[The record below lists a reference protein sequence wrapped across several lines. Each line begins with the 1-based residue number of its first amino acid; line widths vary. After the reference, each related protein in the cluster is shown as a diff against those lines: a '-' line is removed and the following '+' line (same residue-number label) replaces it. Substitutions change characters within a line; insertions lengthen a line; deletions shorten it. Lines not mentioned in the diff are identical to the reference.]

1 MKRTESGRDKRGRLK
16 TRLKLASAFLAL
28 AHLAGFLTSIRAI
41 MEVRTS
47 QGAIAWAVSLN
58 TFPVVALPAYW
69 VLGRSKFSGYVTA
82 RRAEFVKSEPL
93 LKQLLDDLEQNGLE
107 SEEHRTQARLYE
119 QLARLPFTRGNQARL
134 LVDGEA
140 TFDAILAG
148 IASARDYVLVQFYIL
163 RDDDLG
169 RRLQQAL
176 IAKAA
181 EGVRCLVVYDEIGNQ
196 PGKAYC
202 WALTEA
208 GVTILPFNTRQGE
221 SNRFQLNFRNHR
233 KIVVVD
239 GEVAYVGGLN
249 VGDEYLGLDPKMS
262 PWRDTHVEVRGPVV
276 QGVQLSF
283 AEDWYWAAGEVLSG
297 LNWTPRAV
305 EGGEV
310 VALCLPSGP
319 ADRLETATLY
329 FLSAINHAQRRI
341 WVASPYFVPD
351 EQIVSALQLAAL
363 RGVDVRILIPK
374 NPDNLMVGLSAYSYL
389 EELEAVGVRVFRY
402 KPGFM
407 HQKVMLVDDLAASVG
422 TANFDNRSF
431 RLNFEVSMIL
441 VDPQFA
447 RTVEAMLE
455 ADFARSEPAYAS
467 ELTDASFP
475 FRLAVKVSRLMA
487 PLQ

>member
-1 MKRTESGRDKRGRLK
+1 
-16 TRLKLASAFLAL
+16 
-28 AHLAGFLTSIRAI
+28 
-41 MEVRTS
+41 
-47 QGAIAWAVSLN
+47 
-58 TFPVVALPAYW
+58 
-69 VLGRSKFSGYVTA
+69 
-82 RRAEFVKSEPL
+82 
-93 LKQLLDDLEQNGLE
+93 
-107 SEEHRTQARLYE
+107 
-119 QLARLPFTRGNQARL
+119 
-134 LVDGEA
+134 
-140 TFDAILAG
+140 
-148 IASARDYVLVQFYIL
+148 
-163 RDDDLG
+163 
-169 RRLQQAL
+169 
-176 IAKAA
+176 
-181 EGVRCLVVYDEIGNQ
+181 
-196 PGKAYC
+196 
-202 WALTEA
+202 
-208 GVTILPFNTRQGE
+208 PFNTRQGE